1 MLPLWHRIRL
11 ALTATFALIGVGL
24 LVLAYSL
31 SGRFPGSTVVVL
43 AMIALALPI
52 GIYCLATVGGWQRSL
67 ASGANPSGLTGWII
81 RSKLAPVLPIAF
93 MFFLL
98 GLLWNMD
105 LTPLDRDA
113 PGNAVLSR
121 SINQACVT
129 SARSAIG
136 KTGADPDS
144 AAMSA
149 KVVSYCGCVSVA
161 LQREYT
167 REEIARLE
175 RDPGQLDK
183 EERFR
188 RIIDNCGKTASG

>member
-1 MLPLWHRIRL
+1 MISVSRRSRIRL
-11 ALTATFALIGVGL
+11 GNDHSATLRTLILSGRL
-24 LVLAYSL
+24 LLRVLAYSL

-105 LTPLDRDA
+105 LTPLDQDA
-113 PGNAVLSR
+113 PGNAVCR
-121 SINQACVT
+121 G
-129 SARSAIG
+129 R
-136 KTGADPDS
+136 
-144 AAMSA
+144 
-149 KVVSYCGCVSVA
+149 
-161 LQREYT
+161 
-167 REEIARLE
+167 
-175 RDPGQLDK
+175 
-183 EERFR
+183 
-188 RIIDNCGKTASG
+188 